1 MGNIQNTIG
10 HVKNDDEKSFMKDS
24 KSVTTLTDISSLI
37 KNINDNKTIKEE
49 YKIKYILIL
58 IYANLL
64 SQDISIEEFEKNYF
78 SFRNITI
85 SDKTSIE
92 EYILDQDIFINL
104 IDQLSDVRIMDILT
118 QKVDS
123 DFKYVLVNVTVEYFK
138 NNEFLLSSIL
148 THLNKTDKEKLHY
161 FLRLAFMNFS
171 VNVLSNLLDNDFK
184 ISLDEYYN
192 LSENYLMQYF
202 NKEESSVLKDLLRK
216 KVSGS
221 KAPISRKT
229 TLTPKNYV
237 NTYQNRYCNNLI
249 TNNEEFQDELLPLLV
264 TTNEIS
270 LPYKKI
276 LKFNKDKLYE
286 VPKQT
291 VHTIRLSYKHNN
303 FQGGSKY
310 LYNLN
315 QDLHM
320 DFKWYV
326 NNIKYLENLPIRDKM
341 TIMGYTR
348 NGDVYA
354 NNYLM
359 NNNSIAKYLQI
370 KLNEK
375 NDDNFFPLYFQAMD
389 KIIREKSNIMTYFSG
404 QQNELAKNIFLEF
417 VNSLS
422 ANVESI
428 NNYNLVVKNKKLLS
442 VNFWIDVVK
451 MFVTDLDRIIKQSPP
466 VESTMVVFRGA
477 TSKYYKT
484 STNMYVNNTFMS
496 TSFDYKVPFNFSD
509 DECCVKQ
516 IILKPGSR
524 ALFTESLSQYPG
536 ENEILL
542 GLNNTFKIL
551 QDETRNY
558 YNLLNYNK
566 GEEYSDNLCSEDTQK
581 MEVTVME
588 IVA

>member
-1 MGNIQNTIG
+1 
-10 HVKNDDEKSFMKDS
+10 
-24 KSVTTLTDISSLI
+24 
-37 KNINDNKTIKEE
+37 
-49 YKIKYILIL
+49 
-58 IYANLL
+58 
-64 SQDISIEEFEKNYF
+64 
-78 SFRNITI
+78 
-85 SDKTSIE
+85 
-92 EYILDQDIFINL
+92 
-104 IDQLSDVRIMDILT
+104 
-118 QKVDS
+118 
-123 DFKYVLVNVTVEYFK
+123 
-138 NNEFLLSSIL
+138 
-148 THLNKTDKEKLHY
+148 
-161 FLRLAFMNFS
+161 
-171 VNVLSNLLDNDFK
+171 
-184 ISLDEYYN
+184 
-192 LSENYLMQYF
+192 
-202 NKEESSVLKDLLRK
+202 
-216 KVSGS
+216 
-221 KAPISRKT
+221 
-229 TLTPKNYV
+229 
-237 NTYQNRYCNNLI
+237 
-249 TNNEEFQDELLPLLV
+249 
-264 TTNEIS
+264 
-270 LPYKKI
+270 
-276 LKFNKDKLYE
+276 
-286 VPKQT
+286 
-291 VHTIRLSYKHNN
+291 
-303 FQGGSKY
+303 
-310 LYNLN
+310 
-315 QDLHM
+315 M

-375 NDDNFFPLYFQAMD
+375 KDDNFFPLYFQAMD

-422 ANVESI
+422 ANLESI

-588 IVA
+588 LVA